1 MRSSLYD
8 LFLFYFFSSSSPKQH
23 AATRL
28 TSTQSYSANM
38 ERIIRAQAFSDPKKA
53 QFLMAQ
59 KVLELNPRHPIVI
72 ELNNRVEEAAAAK
85 AKEEEEK
92 GESEEDAE
100 AAEDDGDAVGSKK
113 DDASRYHKGALD
125 IDKGTRD
132 LAFLLYD
139 LSLLNSGF
147 PVFDQKLF
155 AKRLLHMT
163 ARGLSLDTVK
173 LVDEIEVPEDEE
185 GEGEEEEEVEVEA
198 DGETSQ

>member
-1 MRSSLYD
+1 
-8 LFLFYFFSSSSPKQH
+8 
-23 AATRL
+23 
-28 TSTQSYSANM
+28 M

-85 AKEEEEK
+85 AKEEEAEK
-92 GESEEDAE
+92 KEEESEDDD
-100 AAEDDGDAVGSKK
+100 AAEDDAAVATKK
-113 DDASRYHKGALD
+113 DDAARYHKGALN

-139 LSLLNSGF
+139 LTLLNSGF

-163 ARGLSLDTVK
+163 ARGLSLDTIK

-185 GEGEEEEEVEVEA
+185 EEEEADDEEEEVEVEA
-198 DGETSQ
+198 GGETSQ